1 MGTCRRSAMIRPA
14 LLPPPPSQQRPL
26 SLSAIQVDQLGVLR
40 QILSDLETSTS
51 AGQVYLMGKVVGGLE
66 TELARRGRL
75 LAEIERRRIRR
86 HLDGLAQQ
94 ASRLAPVPSRFIDDA
109 EVVLGLLGSRRQ
121 QPV

>member
-1 MGTCRRSAMIRPA
+1 MIRPA